1 MPLYKVC
8 VNRTIVDTHI
18 IKADDENYA
27 LDRVRKGKAFTS
39 DSTKLDGDGIKIIEL
54 NQEDADK
61 WFDIDRGDDVYFELV
76 DGVWVANIYKEE
88 MDKNHAEKWGKNE
101 NHYR

>member
-1 MPLYKVC
+1 METSKYNEL
-8 VNRTIVDTHI
+8 VDELAMLVI
-18 IKADDENYA
+18 YA
-27 LDRVRKGKAFTS
+27 LEDHEAYRHE
-39 DSTKLDGDGIKIIEL
+39 EL

-88 MDKNHAEKWGKNE
+88 MDKEHSEKWGTNE
-101 NHYR
+101 KDKK